1 MLTRLILFA
10 VAAYSGFLVWLEIR
24 GGRAAVEPFLLD
36 RPGLNLEHVH
46 SSFSAALLGA
56 AALLAVVAA
65 RIAAQS
71 ASPSEGRRPLLV
83 LAGWLLSLALEE
95 RFRLVATWSQGDR
108 ALEVGAWSAWAVLGA
123 MTLFAVS
130 QTSERPRGAWLWGAA
145 ATGFALN
152 LGLEL
157 VGSPWLTAEDLPRLW
172 GAALLLLAAAQR
184 VDEELE
190 RLTWS
195 GSAFTFGRGAGGP
208 AGALGRR
215 ADDRRPASA
224 PPAAQAPAPAPAPAG
239 GRLTEIAHPT
249 GEDKKRGAHPK
260 DGRLEP
266 VRSSN
271 RSPAAPPRKLL
282 SH

>member
-1 MLTRLILFA
+1 MLARFILFV

-24 GGRAAVEPFLLD
+24 GGRRAVEPFLLD

-71 ASPSEGRRPLLV
+71 ASPSESRRPLLV
-83 LAGWLLSLALEE
+83 LAGWLFSLALEE

-108 ALEVGAWSAWAVLGA
+108 ALELGAWAGWAVLGA
-123 MTLFAVS
+123 MALFAAS
-130 QTSERPRGAWLWGAA
+130 RTSERRHAGWLFGAA
-145 ATGFALN
+145 AIGFALN

-172 GAALLLLAAAQR
+172 GAALLLLACAHR

-190 RLTWS
+190 RLAWS
-195 GSAFTFGRGAGGP
+195 GSAFAWGRGAGGP
-208 AGALGRR
+208 AGAFGRR
-215 ADDRRPASA
+215 TEDAQSA
-224 PPAAQAPAPAPAPAG
+224 PEPGA
-239 GRLTEIAHPT
+239 GRLTEVARPT
-249 GEDKKRGAHPK
+249 
-260 DGRLEP
+260 
-266 VRSSN
+266 
-271 RSPAAPPRKLL
+271 PARQ
-282 SH
+282 